1 MLLRSDRFALRRVSL
16 WLLFAMMTTTAA
28 SWWPVG
34 SAMGAYSSS
43 TESTH
48 VATVPEAYELSGLV
62 ASPTYPNW
70 YWSHSDVWKTT
81 DVFSACTGLFGS
93 ARAKCQQVQWARIWA
108 LKIHPVT
115 HAVIEARSFSLSNPA
130 WALDPDIAQNNDWED
145 IALGPARTNSVGVTS
160 VNLILAATG
169 NAEQNRVHDGD
180 GQDIT
185 CDTRRLIELREPDLS
200 KPAVTTW
207 TPWKIYDVKNFVGI
221 RRIKACNVESLAV
234 STDGA
239 GRPTAY
245 LVTKELQR
253 VLARSLDEA
262 TGRDP
267 ATPRAAAD
275 SGLPYRPAVSYVG
288 RVRDAAGLKFTGAAT
303 NGAYVSLL
311 VPRSSKRPCQILTW
325 PVLNSGLGA
334 TLTGTSPVKNVVT
347 CTPKAEGIAYTRS
360 PEDPAVSTN
369 DLLAISDAQSTS
381 RSKFT
386 YWYLPDS

>member
-1 MLLRSDRFALRRVSL
+1 M
-16 WLLFAMMTTTAA
+16 AA
-28 SWWPVG
+28 AWWPVDA
-34 SAMGAYSSS
+34 AMGAYSSS
-43 TESTH
+43 TESAH

-70 YWSHSDVWKTT
+70 YWSHSDVWETT
-81 DVFSACTGLFGS
+81 DVFSACTGMSGS
-93 ARAKCQQVQWARIWA
+93 ALAECQQVQRARIWA
-108 LKIHPVT
+108 LKIDPVT
-115 HAVIEARSFSLSNPA
+115 HAVIKARSFSLSNPA
-130 WALDPDIAQNNDWED
+130 WAVDPDIAQNNDWED
-145 IALGPARTNSVGVTS
+145 IALGPVRTNSVGVTS

-169 NAEQNRVHDGD
+169 TAEQNRVHDSD

-185 CDTRRLIELREPDLS
+185 CDTRRLIELTEPDLS
-200 KPAVTTW
+200 NPAVTTW

-221 RRIKACNVESLAV
+221 SRIEVCNVESLAV

-239 GRPTAY
+239 GQPTAY
-245 LVTKELQR
+245 LVTKTLQR

-267 ATPRAAAD
+267 ETPRAAAD
-275 SGLPYRPAVSYVG
+275 SELAYRPAVRFVG

-311 VPRSSKRPCQILTW
+311 VPRSSKWPCQILTW
-325 PVLNSGLGA
+325 PVLSSGLGA

-360 PEDPAVSTN
+360 SEAAAVSTN
-369 DLLAISDAQSTS
+369 DLLAISDAQSSS